1 MKYYLI
7 LFLALALTCIPFVN
21 RAQRIIM
28 KEYPKPLTGMVN
40 TSAEELLPILSPDGN
55 RLYFVRSFYEHNIGG
70 KNAGQDIWFTDKDQ
84 LGRWK
89 EAVNLKKLN
98 SELNNAVIGTH
109 GNNSLFLLNSYAS
122 RATTRTHGIALTYAV
137 NNKWTTPVD
146 FPFEIQIPGDLRSY
160 YISPEQDVIIYATER
175 ADSYGKEDFYLYHKE
190 NNVWEGPIHLDHN
203 INSPGAEISP
213 FLTHDKKVLFFS
225 SNGHEGVGGFDI
237 FMTERL
243 DESSWEKWSPATNV
257 GDLINTEGFDAY
269 FSTYPSGQSYYTSE
283 GSSGSLDI
291 YSAQISIKLESQST
305 DNLTVPEDSVIQ
317 VLNTLALN
325 SDRLDEVIRE
335 DVSCLSRLA
344 RFDLFQDARFLNLI
358 VNHSKVNT
366 NLDVI
371 NSADRIINR
380 STTRLVSGTE
390 GPEISTELRRES
402 ISQQNIVNTT
412 QAACHELASDLASRI
427 RVTRLMIS
435 SYGSAHELEI
445 LGLLAANARS
455 KKMVGN
461 LFDQNARFKIQLQ
474 DAGNFTADLIRQLNE
489 NNHLLQSIYDDW
501 KRNLNQIN
509 QSIQD
514 NNTENGLLSRILYS
528 LAFADSINLVMKDY
542 LVKDLMTQN
551 ANSSTGTPV
560 ANLKYRLLSVNE
572 NYIPYIHNLQKRFSD
587 GNSPQYQYSDQQ
599 LRLMNSTYFQTILKS
614 ASPTQPLIS
623 EPDGQSS
630 NYGLGV
636 VSDPRLAVLSLI
648 AQNASAYQDL
658 DKPVT
663 PANLKTVQSIESNN
677 LKLAEKMLEWGMLL
691 QEFFLKSAKTIHDK
705 RTILIDPS
713 KLTDD
718 MKITGYTVQIVA
730 TNRGIPP
737 NEDYMAK
744 FSNETVRMTSGL
756 DGLDR
761 YYIRIFDTRK
771 KAIRSM
777 RRLRARGFS
786 DVFVRAIAEYNRL

>member
-7 LFLALALTCIPFVN
+7 LFLTLTCIPFVN
-21 RAQRIIM
+21 RAQRIVM
-28 KEYPKPLTGMVN
+28 KEYPTVLTGMIN
-40 TSAEELLPILSPDGN
+40 TPAEELLPILSPDGN
-55 RLYFVRSFYEHNIGG
+55 RLYFVRSFYEQNIGG
-70 KNAGQDIWFTDKDQ
+70 QNAGQDIWFTDKDE

-109 GNNSLFLLNSYAS
+109 GSNSLFLLNSYAS
-122 RATTRTHGIALTYAV
+122 RATTRTHGIALTYMV
-137 NNKWTTPVD
+137 NDKWTAPVD
-146 FPFEIQIPGDLRSY
+146 FPFEIQVPGDLRSY
-160 YISPEQDVIIYATER
+160 YISPEQDVIIYATEST
-175 ADSYGKEDFYLYHKE
+175 DSYGKEDLHLYHKE
-190 NNVWEGPIHLDHN
+190 NNAWEGPIHLDHN
-203 INSPGAEISP
+203 INSPGSEISP

-237 FMTERL
+237 YMTERL

-257 GDLINTEGFDAY
+257 GELINTEGFDAY
-269 FSTYPSGQSYYTSE
+269 FSTYPSGESYYTSE
-283 GSSGSLDI
+283 GRSGSLDI
-291 YSAQISIKLESQST
+291 YSAQISIVLESQST
-305 DNLTVPEDSVIQ
+305 DNQIVPDDSVIQ

-335 DVSCLSRLA
+335 DVSCLSRVA

-358 VNHSKVNT
+358 VSHSKVNSI
-366 NLDVI
+366 LDVI
-371 NSADRIINR
+371 NTADRIINKG
-380 STTRLVSGTE
+380 TTRLVSGTE
-390 GPEISTELRRES
+390 GPEISTELRKES
-402 ISQQNIVNTT
+402 VSQQNIIHTT
-412 QAACHELASDLASRI
+412 QAECHELASDLASRI
-427 RVTRLMIS
+427 RATRLMIS
-435 SYGSAHELEI
+435 SYGSTHELEI
-445 LGLLAANARS
+445 LGLLAANARL

-474 DAGNFTADLIRQLNE
+474 DAGHFTEGLIRQLNE
-489 NNHLLQSIYDDW
+489 NNHLLQSIYNDW
-501 KRNLNQIN
+501 KRNMNQIN

-514 NNTENGLLSRILYS
+514 NNTESGLLSRIRYS

-542 LVKDLMTQN
+542 LVKDFMMQN
-551 ANSSTGTPV
+551 ANSYTGTPMES
-560 ANLKYRLLSVNE
+560 LKDRLVRVNE

-587 GNSPQYQYSDQQ
+587 GGSSLYSDQQ
-599 LRLMNSTYFQTILKS
+599 LRLINSTYVQTILKS

-623 EPDGQSS
+623 EPNGQSS
-630 NYGLGV
+630 NHGLEV
-636 VSDPRLAVLSLI
+636 FSDPRPAVLSLI
-648 AQNASAYQDL
+648 AQNASAYLDL
-658 DKPVT
+658 DKPVN

-691 QEFFLKSAKTIHDK
+691 QESFLKSAKTIHDK

-713 KLTDD
+713 KLTDN
-718 MKITGYTVQIVA
+718 MRISGYTVQIVA

-761 YYIRIFDTRK
+761 YYIRKFDTRK

-786 DVFVRAIAEYNRL
+786 DVFVRAIAEYNQL